1 MSNIKEENI
10 MDLWETIEK
19 RRTIRKFS
27 APPKEEQLN
36 RLLEAGAKAPSAGN
50 RQAWFVIIITDPE
63 TRERL
68 GEIKKNLNA
77 TFTPDTETGRAMLQ
91 MQKDVFNNSTSLI
104 FYTYAPEPNDP
115 HRYDMGS
122 AWLFVE
128 NLCLAAVAEGLGT
141 QLFAYWND
149 AEEEVNRVLGV
160 PEKYKQV
167 IGVNV
172 GIPDPAFKPATK
184 VLKSKSKWIFSERWP
199 AD

>member
-1 MSNIKEENI
+1 

-27 APPKEEQLN
+27 ASPTEEQLD

-50 RQAWFVIIITDPE
+50 RQAWFVIIVNAPE
-63 TRERL
+63 TRAKL

-77 TFTPDTETGRAMLQ
+77 TFTPDTEKGRTMLQ
-91 MQKDVFNNSTSLI
+91 MQKDVFNNSTSLM
-104 FYTYAPEPNDP
+104 FYTYAPEPDDP

-128 NLCLAAVAEGLGT
+128 NLCLAAVSEGLGT
-141 QLFAYWND
+141 QLFAYWDD
-149 AEEEVNRVLGV
+149 AEEEVNQVLGV

-172 GIPDPAFKPATK
+172 GVPDPAFKPATK
-184 VLKSKSKWIFSERWP
+184 VLKSKSKWIFRENWP

>member
-1 MSNIKEENI
+1 

-27 APPKEEQLN
+27 APPTEEQLD

-50 RQAWFVIIITDPE
+50 RQAWFVIIINAPG
-63 TRERL
+63 TREKL
-68 GEIKKNLNA
+68 GEIKKTLNA

-91 MQKDVFNNSTSLI
+91 MQKDVFNNSTSLM
-104 FYTYAPEPNDP
+104 FYTYAPEPDDP

-128 NLCLAAVAEGLGT
+128 NLCLAAVSEGLGT
-141 QLFAYWND
+141 QLFAYWDD
-149 AEEEVNRVLGV
+149 AEEEVNHVLGV

-184 VLKSKSKWIFSERWP
+184 VLKSKSKWIFREKWP

>member
-1 MSNIKEENI
+1 

-27 APPKEEQLN
+27 APPKEEQLD
-36 RLLEAGAKAPSAGN
+36 RLLDAGARAPSAGN
-50 RQAWFVIIITDPE
+50 RQAWFVIIVNAQE
-63 TRERL
+63 TREKL

-77 TFTPDTETGRAMLQ
+77 SFTPDTETGRAMLQ
-91 MQKDVFNNSTSLI
+91 MQKDVFNNSTSLM
-104 FYTYAPEPNDP
+104 FYTYAPEPDDP

-128 NLCLAAVAEGLGT
+128 NLCLAAEAEGLGT
-141 QLFAYWND
+141 QLFAYWDD
-149 AEEEVNRVLGV
+149 AEEEVNQVLGV

-172 GIPDPAFKPATK
+172 GVPDPAFKPATK
-184 VLKSKSKWIFSERWP
+184 VLKSKSKWIFKEKWP

>member
-1 MSNIKEENI
+1 

-27 APPKEEQLN
+27 APPTEEQLD

-50 RQAWFVIIITDPE
+50 RQAWFVIIINAPG
-63 TRERL
+63 TREKL
-68 GEIKKNLNA
+68 GEIKKTLNA

-91 MQKDVFNNSTSLI
+91 MQKDVFNNSTSLM
-104 FYTYAPEPNDP
+104 FYTYAPEPDDP

-128 NLCLAAVAEGLGT
+128 NLCLAAVSEGLGT
-141 QLFAYWND
+141 QLFAYWDD

-160 PEKYKQV
+160 PDKYKQV

-172 GIPDPAFKPATK
+172 GIPDPAFRPATK
-184 VLKSKSKWIFSERWP
+184 VLKSKSKWIFREKWP

>member
-1 MSNIKEENI
+1 

-27 APPKEEQLN
+27 APPTEEQLD

-50 RQAWFVIIITDPE
+50 RQAWFVIIINAPE
-63 TRERL
+63 TREKL
-68 GEIKKNLNA
+68 GDIKKKLNA
-77 TFTPDTETGRAMLQ
+77 TFTPNTETGRAMLQ
-91 MQKDVFNNSTSLI
+91 MQKDVFNNRTSLV
-104 FYTYAPEPNDP
+104 FYTYAPEPDDP

-128 NLCLAAVAEGLGT
+128 NLCLAAVSEGLGT
-141 QLFAYWND
+141 QLFAYWDD
-149 AEEEVNRVLGV
+149 AEEQVNQVLGV

-172 GIPDPAFKPATK
+172 GVPDPAFKPATK
-184 VLKSKSKWIFSERWP
+184 VLKSKSKWIFREKWP

>member
-1 MSNIKEENI
+1 

-27 APPKEEQLN
+27 APPTEEQLD

-50 RQAWFVIIITDPE
+50 RQAWFVIIINAPG
-63 TRERL
+63 TREKL
-68 GEIKKNLNA
+68 GEIKKTLNA

-91 MQKDVFNNSTSLI
+91 MQKDVFNNSTSLM
-104 FYTYAPEPNDP
+104 FYTYAPEPRDP

-128 NLCLAAVAEGLGT
+128 NLCLAAVSEGLGT
-141 QLFAYWND
+141 QLFAYWDD
-149 AEEEVNRVLGV
+149 AEEEVNHVLGV

-184 VLKSKSKWIFSERWP
+184 VLKSKSKWIFREKWP

>member
-1 MSNIKEENI
+1 

-27 APPKEEQLN
+27 APPTEEQLD

-50 RQAWFVIIITDPE
+50 RQAWFVIIINAPG
-63 TRERL
+63 TREKL
-68 GEIKKNLNA
+68 GEIKKTLNA

-91 MQKDVFNNSTSLI
+91 MQKDVFNNSTSLM
-104 FYTYAPEPNDP
+104 FYTYAPEPDDP

-128 NLCLAAVAEGLGT
+128 NLCLAAVSEGLGT
-141 QLFAYWND
+141 QLFAYWDD

-172 GIPDPAFKPATK
+172 GIPDPAFRPATK
-184 VLKSKSKWIFSERWP
+184 VLKSKSKWIFREKWP

>member
-1 MSNIKEENI
+1 ME
-10 MDLWETIEK
+10 LWEAIEK

-27 APPKEEQLN
+27 ALPTEEQLV

-50 RQAWFVIIITDPE
+50 RQAWFVITINDLGIKE
-63 TRERL
+63 KL

-77 TFTPDTETGRAMLQ
+77 TFTPNTDTGRAMLQ
-91 MQKDVFNNSTSLI
+91 MQKDVFNNSTSLM
-104 FYTYAPEPNDP
+104 FYTYASEPNDP

-128 NLCLAAVAEGLGT
+128 NFCLAAVSEGLGT
-141 QLFAYWND
+141 QLFAYWDD

-160 PEKYKQV
+160 PNKYKQV

-172 GIPDPAFKPATK
+172 GVPHPAFKPFTK
-184 VLKSKSKWIFSERWP
+184 VLKSKSKWIFREKWP

>member
-1 MSNIKEENI
+1 
-10 MDLWETIEK
+10 MDLWEAIEK
-19 RRTIRKFS
+19 RRTIRKF
-27 APPKEEQLN
+27 
-36 RLLEAGAKAPSAGN
+36 SAGN
-50 RQAWFVIIITDPE
+50 RQAWFVIIINVLK
-63 TRERL
+63 TREKL

-91 MQKDVFNNSTSLI
+91 MQKDVFNNSTSLM
-104 FYTYAPEPNDP
+104 FYTYAPEPDDP

-128 NLCLAAVAEGLGT
+128 NLCLAAVTEGLGT
-141 QLFAYWND
+141 QLFAYWDD

-172 GIPDPAFKPATK
+172 GIPDPAFKPVTK
-184 VLKSKSKWIFSERWP
+184 VLKSKSKWIFREKWP

>member
-1 MSNIKEENI
+1 
-10 MDLWETIEK
+10 MDLWEAIEK

-27 APPKEEQLN
+27 APPTEEQLD
-36 RLLEAGAKAPSAGN
+36 RLMEAGAKAPSAGN
-50 RQAWFVIIITDPE
+50 RQAWFVILINDPE
-63 TRERL
+63 TREKL
-68 GEIKKNLNA
+68 GEIKKKLNA

-91 MQKDVFNNSTSLI
+91 MQKDVFNNSTSLM
-104 FYTYAPEPNDP
+104 FYTYAPEPDDP

-128 NLCLAAVAEGLGT
+128 NLCLAAVTEGLGT
-141 QLFAYWND
+141 QLFAYWDD
-149 AEEEVNRVLGV
+149 AEEEVNWVLGV

-172 GIPDPAFKPATK
+172 GIPDPAFKPTTK
-184 VLKSKSKWIFSERWP
+184 VLKSKSKWIFREKWP

>member
-1 MSNIKEENI
+1 

-27 APPKEEQLN
+27 APPKEEQLD

-50 RQAWFVIIITDPE
+50 RQAWFVIIINAPE
-63 TRERL
+63 TREKL

-91 MQKDVFNNSTSLI
+91 MQKDVFNNSTSLM
-104 FYTYAPEPNDP
+104 FYTYAPEPDDP

-128 NLCLAAVAEGLGT
+128 NLCLAAVSEGLGT
-141 QLFAYWND
+141 QLFAYWDD
-149 AEEEVNRVLGV
+149 AEEEVNQLLGV
-160 PEKYKQV
+160 PDKFKQV
-167 IGVNV
+167 IGVNIGV
-172 GIPDPAFKPATK
+172 QHPDFKPEKK
-184 VLKSKSKWIFSERWP
+184 VLKSKSKWIFREKWP